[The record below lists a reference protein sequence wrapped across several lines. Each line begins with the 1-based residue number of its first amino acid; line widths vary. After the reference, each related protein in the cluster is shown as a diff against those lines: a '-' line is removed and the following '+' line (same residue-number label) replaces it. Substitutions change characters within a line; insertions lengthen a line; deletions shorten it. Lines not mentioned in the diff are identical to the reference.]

1 MIAKDGNVQIFNPS
15 LSYVVGILNSGND
28 FGHSHKIV

>member
-1 MIAKDGNVQIFNPS
+1 MIAKDGHMQIFNPN
-15 LSYVVGILNSGND
+15 LDCLVGILNLSND